1 MIGCEPG
8 RLMMNTFDDPYCK
21 RRSPREKPISPRMIV
36 DMTRDKCI
44 KQGRW
49 SFKGKCD
56 MDINDRRKLNEIELK
71 IYKDD
76 RCQYKDERASYAKG
90 KDKLEYGLF
99 KCAKHPLI
107 PGKYAMLEP
116 IRGGGDLVAVLILC
130 CCCCACVIV
139 ICACMPKG
147 DGGSG
152 DHHHEVHE
160 EVVIVEEHHSD
171 RSHHSSRSR
180 SSRSHHSSERRSHH
194 SEEERR
200 SYHEEEERR
209 SYHSDHS

>member
-1 MIGCEPG
+1 
-8 RLMMNTFDDPYCK
+8 MMNTFDDRYCK

-56 MDINDRRKLNEIELK
+56 MEPNDKRKLNEIELK

-76 RCQYKDERASYAKG
+76 KCKYKDERASYDKG
-90 KDKLEYGLF
+90 KDKIEYGLF

-116 IRGGGDLVAVLILC
+116 IRGGGSVIGLLILC
-130 CCCCACVIV
+130 CCCCACIV
-139 ICACMPKG
+139 LICLCMPKG
-147 DGGSG
+147 DG
-152 DHHHEVHE
+152 DHHEVHE
-160 EVVIVEEHHSD
+160 EVHVEHVVVEEHHSD
-171 RSHHSSRSR
+171 RSHHSSERR
-180 SSRSHHSSERRSHH
+180 SSRSHHSSERRSRSRSRSGSHH
-194 SEEERR
+194 SEERR

-209 SYHSDHS
+209 SYRSDHS